1 MGWGSQRPDKITPA
15 IIKSWSHHNNRA
27 FNYHIRRNIFDR
39 STFDLLNIG
48 YRDGYSAPRME
59 RNTYIQYLN
68 ADGGHLGQE
77 RTLYRYDE
85 AFPAVMERIFGEAK
99 GKYIFIEK

>member
-1 MGWGSQRPDKITPA
+1 
-15 IIKSWSHHNNRA
+15 
-27 FNYHIRRNIFDR
+27 
-39 STFDLLNIG
+39 
-48 YRDGYSAPRME
+48 ME

-85 AFPAVMERIFGEAK
+85 AFPAVMERIFGETK

>member
-1 MGWGSQRPDKITPA
+1 MLQKYFYAHENKYDTAGKLCFCFEFCA
-15 IIKSWSHHNNRA
+15 ENVA
-27 FNYHIRRNIFDR
+27 
-39 STFDLLNIG
+39 
-48 YRDGYSAPRME
+48 
-59 RNTYIQYLN
+59 YLN

-85 AFPAVMERIFGEAK
+85 AFPAVMERIFGERK